1 MKSNIKIL
9 ALIFLLAVFTY
20 GFHLF
25 SKNGDE
31 PSASNNKV
39 LENDGIVLP
48 DVLLDSKGNEV
59 SVNILKDKYVG
70 LYFSASWCG
79 PCRSF
84 TPKLIDFKN
93 KHADNFE
100 VVLIG
105 SDGSAKAQQNY
116 MKKYKMPWLALI
128 NQSAPARKI
137 SSQLEVEFIPYLV
150 VLNQDGKVLTKN
162 GKNDVARLGE
172 KAFSF
177 WQQIEEN

>member
-1 MKSNIKIL
+1 MKSNIKITASISL
-9 ALIFLLAVFTY
+9 FAVFTY

-59 SVNILKDKYVG
+59 SVNIVKDKYVG

-128 NQSAPARKI
+128 NQSAAAREI
-137 SSQLEVEFIPYLV
+137 SSQLEVEFIPCLV

-162 GKNDVARLGE
+162 GKNDVVRLGE

-177 WQQIEEN
+177 WQQKEEN